1 MFFKVSFR
9 TSDAIEAIYVNPLKG
24 VVELAYAKGNLYRYT
39 NVSRRAIINLL
50 LNPSMSL
57 GFWVNTNCKGD
68 RAKCEPLAVWDVKQL
83 PTFAV

>member
-39 NVSRRAIINLL
+39 NVSRRAIANLL

-57 GFWVNTNCKGD
+57 GFWVNTNCKAD
-68 RAKCEPLAVWDVKQL
+68 RAICTPLAVWDVKQL